1 MVCNLV
7 KIVTAYQFS
16 AENDPV
22 TRQWSSV

>member
-22 TRQWSSV
+22 TRQ